1 MLSDTAGSLAW
12 RVVERFYCS
21 RLVFLSVHD
30 RYEEIVQGY
39 VEKFDQPRE
48 EIRLGPRELVELLST
63 QDLEKLRD
71 QYLMPLK
78 QACHRLFRTEDSTDF
93 LDRLV
98 NDIFHELSILK
109 EEHYN
114 VLTYGA
120 DDAGGSSV
128 PGRDL
133 QLEQKA
139 VLDEVHAMF
148 PQKVHRIAHLF
159 DVGTAALEALL
170 HRWKQD
176 PVLIRSL
183 FLQRDRFV
191 KESYEDGLCHFYRL
205 MYGPEKAWE
214 GYKIVGDSFLSSG
227 FVSRAQEAYS
237 EGLEN
242 LSLSLS
248 EQGDAELVRAELLAA
263 IARAQEAKELSSVER
278 GSKHE

>member
-21 RLVFLSVHD
+21 RQVFSSVHD
-30 RYEEIVQGY
+30 RYEEIVHSY
-39 VEKFDQPRE
+39 VEEFDQPRE
-48 EIRLGPRELVELLST
+48 EIRLAPRELVELLST

-78 QACHRLFRTEDSTDF
+78 QACHRLFRTEVSTDF

-114 VLTYGA
+114 VLTYDV
-120 DDAGGSSV
+120 DDAASNSES
-128 PGRDL
+128 GRDL

-139 VLDEVHAMF
+139 VLDEVHNMF

-183 FLQRDRFV
+183 FLQRERFV
-191 KESYEDGLCHFYRL
+191 KESYDDGLCHFYRL
-205 MYGPEKAWE
+205 MYGEQSAWQ
-214 GYKIVGDSFLSSG
+214 GYRIVGDSFLASG
-227 FVSRAQEAYS
+227 FVSHANEAYS
-237 EGLEN
+237 EGLK
-242 LSLSLS
+242 SLSQSGLT
-248 EQGDAELVRAELLAA
+248 ETDQEPVAAEFEAA
-263 IARAQEAKELSSVER
+263 IRDTDKAMGAAAEQPEEKR
-278 GSKHE
+278 

>member
-12 RVVERFYCS
+12 RVVERFYCA
-21 RLVFLSVHD
+21 RQVFSSVHD
-30 RYEEIVQGY
+30 RYEQIVHSY

-48 EIRLGPRELVELLST
+48 EIRLAPRELVELLST

-78 QACHRLFRTEDSTDF
+78 QACHRLFRTEVSTDF

-114 VLTYGA
+114 VLTYDV
-120 DDAGGSSV
+120 DDAARNSD
-128 PGRDL
+128 PERDL

-139 VLDEVHAMF
+139 VLDEVHNMF

-159 DVGTAALEALL
+159 DVGTSALEALL

-183 FLQRDRFV
+183 FLQRDQFV

-205 MYGPEKAWE
+205 MYGEQNAWQ
-214 GYKIVGDSFLSSG
+214 GYRIVGDSFLASG
-227 FVSRAQEAYS
+227 FVSHAHVAYS
-237 EGLEN
+237 EGLE
-242 LSLSLS
+242 SLSRSDLAGPEKES
-248 EQGDAELVRAELLAA
+248 AVTGFQSSIADMQQAMASSSAEQPEEKR
-263 IARAQEAKELSSVER
+263 
-278 GSKHE
+278 

>member
-1 MLSDTAGSLAW
+1 MLTDTSGSLAW
-12 RVVERFYCS
+12 RVIERFYCS
-21 RLVFLSVHD
+21 RLVFSSVHD
-30 RYEEIVQGY
+30 RYEEIVQSY

-48 EIRLGPRELVELLST
+48 EIRLAPRELVELLST

-71 QYLMPLK
+71 HYLMPLK

-120 DDAGGSSV
+120 DDAGGNSN

-133 QLEQKA
+133 QQEQKA
-139 VLDEVHAMF
+139 ILDEVHEMF
-148 PQKVHRIAHLF
+148 PQKVHRIAHLY

-170 HRWKQD
+170 HRWKED
-176 PVLIRSL
+176 PVLVRSL

-191 KESYEDGLCHFYRL
+191 KESYVEGLCYFYRL
-205 MYGPEKAWE
+205 MYGADNAWE
-214 GYKIVGDSFLSSG
+214 GYRIVGDSFLASG
-227 FVSRAQEAYS
+227 FTTHAYTAYS
-237 EGLEN
+237 EGLE
-242 LSLSLS
+242 SLSHTAVKEQDLESVRSDFLDSMASTQGAEDFPNSDQKES
-248 EQGDAELVRAELLAA
+248 EA
-263 IARAQEAKELSSVER
+263 
-278 GSKHE
+278 

>member
-12 RVVERFYCS
+12 RVVERFYCA
-21 RLVFLSVHD
+21 RQVFSSVHD
-30 RYEEIVQGY
+30 RYEQIVHSY

-48 EIRLGPRELVELLST
+48 EIRLAPRELVELLST

-78 QACHRLFRTEDSTDF
+78 QACHRLFRTEVSTDF

-114 VLTYGA
+114 VLTYDV
-120 DDAGGSSV
+120 DDATGNSES
-128 PGRDL
+128 GRDL

-139 VLDEVHAMF
+139 VLDEVHNMF

-183 FLQRDRFV
+183 FLQRERFV
-191 KESYEDGLCHFYRL
+191 KESYDDGLCHFYRL
-205 MYGPEKAWE
+205 MYGEQSAWQ
-214 GYKIVGDSFLSSG
+214 GYRIVGDSFLASG
-227 FVSRAQEAYS
+227 FVSHANEAYS
-237 EGLEN
+237 EGLK
-242 LSLSLS
+242 SLSQSGLT
-248 EQGDAELVRAELLAA
+248 ETDQEPVAAEFEAA
-263 IARAQEAKELSSVER
+263 IRDTDKATGAAAEQPEEKR
-278 GSKHE
+278 

>member
-1 MLSDTAGSLAW
+1 MLSDTGGSLAW
-12 RVVERFYCS
+12 RVVERFY
-21 RLVFLSVHD
+21 RARQVFSSVHD

-39 VEKFDQPRE
+39 VEKFGQPRE
-48 EIRLGPRELVELLST
+48 LIRLAPRELVELLST

-71 QYLMPLK
+71 QYLWPLK
-78 QACHRLFRTEDSTDF
+78 QASHRLFRTEDSTDF
-93 LDRLV
+93 VDRLV

-120 DDAGGSSV
+120 DDVGGSSD

-139 VLDEVHAMF
+139 VLDEVHDMF

-159 DVGTAALEALL
+159 DVGTSALEALL
-170 HRWKQD
+170 HRWQED

-183 FLQRDRFV
+183 FLHRERFV
-191 KESYEDGLCHFYRL
+191 KTSYEDGLCHFYRL
-205 MYGPEKAWE
+205 MYGPDQAWA
-214 GYKIVGDSFLSSG
+214 GYRIVGDSFLSSG
-227 FVSRAQEAYS
+227 FASYAYEAYS

-242 LSLSLS
+242 LSLRP
-248 EQGDAELVRAELLAA
+248 EGVADIEAAQAEFLAA
-263 IARAQEAKELSSVER
+263 IARAQE
-278 GSKHE
+278 SKDFSTAGGGDEA

>member
-1 MLSDTAGSLAW
+1 MLTDTAGSLAW
-12 RVVERFYCS
+12 RVVERFYCA
-21 RLVFLSVHD
+21 RRVFSSVHD
-30 RYEEIVQGY
+30 RYEQIVQGY
-39 VEKFDQPRE
+39 VEKFDLPRE
-48 EIRLGPRELVELLST
+48 EIRLAPRELVELLST
-63 QDLEKLRD
+63 QDLEELRD

-78 QACHRLFRTEDSTDF
+78 QACHRLFRTEVSTDF

-114 VLTYGA
+114 VLTYDV
-120 DDAGGSSV
+120 DDAARNSD
-128 PGRDL
+128 PERDL

-159 DVGTAALEALL
+159 DVGTSALEALL

-191 KESYEDGLCHFYRL
+191 KESYKDGLCHFYRL
-205 MYGPEKAWE
+205 MYGEQNAWQ
-214 GYKIVGDSFLSSG
+214 GYRIVGDSFLASG
-227 FVSRAQEAYS
+227 FVSHAHVAYS
-237 EGLEN
+237 EGLE
-242 LSLSLS
+242 SLSRSDLAGPGKES
-248 EQGDAELVRAELLAA
+248 AVSGFQSSIADMEETMAGSSAEQPEEKR
-263 IARAQEAKELSSVER
+263 
-278 GSKHE
+278 